1 MLDAALTAADG
12 DDGVDFALT
21 VTNEGDEPVTLR
33 FRTGQRADFAAY
45 EGVDDDAR
53 DADGDAPFRDADGD
67 APFRDAD
74 GDAPDTDPV
83 WRHGAGQLFT
93 QALGS
98 ETLEP
103 DESSTYEGTWRDPPA
118 GEYLVVGWLTADDH
132 DASATARVAVD

>member
-12 DDGVDFALT
+12 DEGVDLALT
-21 VTNEGDEPVTLR
+21 VTNESDGPVTLR

-45 EGVDDDAR
+45 EGADVDAL
-53 DADGDAPFRDADGD
+53 DADGGDPHRDGIVPEA
-67 APFRDAD
+67 
-74 GDAPDTDPV
+74 DPV

-98 ETLEP
+98 ETLAP
-103 DESSTYEGTWRDPPA
+103 DESATYAGAWRDPPT